1 MILFKDVFYC
11 CAVSNL
17 FYHSPCV
24 SELIAA
30 LVELKQRSG
39 IAVGPVG
46 GFVTPASV
54 TPVIAA
60 QGGGMGRSGRLLAAV
75 MSFGLK
81 EKDQELSMDHEAE
94 RQHEKGQLQ
103 HLHDL
108 KTCDGAT
115 PEGRRRMQRVLTRM
129 LNTQVRDI
137 TCAYDFFFRNSFRCS
152 LFSLV
157 FVLCRD
163 CKTAALARVSAALNG
178 LSPHLQVQAMMQLC
192 ARIRFYCV
200 PT

>member
-1 MILFKDVFYC
+1 LIFFLRFFYC

-17 FYHSPCV
+17 FCHLPSA
-24 SELIAA
+24 SELMAP

-75 MSFGLK
+75 MSLK

-94 RQHEKGQLQ
+94 RRHEKGQLQ

-129 LNTQVRDI
+129 LNTQVRVI
-137 TCAYDFFFRNSFRCS
+137 TCVYDFFFRNS
-152 LFSLV
+152 L
-157 FVLCRD
+157 
-163 CKTAALARVSAALNG
+163 
-178 LSPHLQVQAMMQLC
+178 
-192 ARIRFYCV
+192 
-200 PT
+200 

>member
-1 MILFKDVFYC
+1 M
-11 CAVSNL
+11 
-17 FYHSPCV
+17 
-24 SELIAA
+24 AA

-81 EKDQELSMDHEAE
+81 EKDQELSMDEAE
-94 RQHEKGQLQ
+94 RQYEKGQLQ

-115 PEGRRRMQRVLTRM
+115 PEGRSRMQRVLTRM
-129 LNTQVRDI
+129 LNTQVRHI

-152 LFSLV
+152 FFSLV

-178 LSPHLQVQAMMQLC
+178 LLPHLHLPAMMQL
-192 ARIRFYCV
+192 
-200 PT
+200 

>member
-1 MILFKDVFYC
+1 M
-11 CAVSNL
+11 A
-17 FYHSPCV
+17 P
-24 SELIAA
+24 

-75 MSFGLK
+75 MSLK

-94 RQHEKGQLQ
+94 RRHEKGQLQ

-129 LNTQVRDI
+129 LNTQVRVI
-137 TCAYDFFFRNSFRCS
+137 TCVYDFFFRNS
-152 LFSLV
+152 L
-157 FVLCRD
+157 
-163 CKTAALARVSAALNG
+163 
-178 LSPHLQVQAMMQLC
+178 
-192 ARIRFYCV
+192 
-200 PT
+200 